1 MPPSLIV
8 QKKRQKNVIVGQLT
22 GGRALPPMSNVMR
35 IYIKQKY
42 GGQGLINMEECC
54 LAESWSIDHYLANS
68 DEVLLKVVASLE
80 KLHKDKIESNSQYN
94 RRIEQEKNG
103 ELRDMGPHG
112 LFEWYIDKKKEESW
126 NWLRHG
132 NLNRETESLLSV
144 AQKKPLNSTSI
155 WKIYHKD
162 VSDKCKLSGSHVETI
177 LHSVY
182 GCNALAQKDYKRRHK
197 LCWNI
202 HWAMCKI
209 LKFCG
214 MFGFKWID
222 R

>member
-22 GGRALPPMSNVMR
+22 GGRALHPMSNVMR

-54 LAESWSIDHYLANS
+54 VAESWSIDHYLANG

-112 LFEWYIDKKKEESW
+112 LFEWYIDKKKRRIME
-126 NWLRHG
+126 
-132 NLNRETESLLSV
+132 
-144 AQKKPLNSTSI
+144 
-155 WKIYHKD
+155 
-162 VSDKCKLSGSHVETI
+162 
-177 LHSVY
+177 
-182 GCNALAQKDYKRRHK
+182 LAQTWKLEQRNRKLAISSPEKTIKLYLSLKDLSQGCVR
-197 LCWNI
+197 
-202 HWAMCKI
+202 
-209 LKFCG
+209 
-214 MFGFKWID
+214 
-222 R
+222 